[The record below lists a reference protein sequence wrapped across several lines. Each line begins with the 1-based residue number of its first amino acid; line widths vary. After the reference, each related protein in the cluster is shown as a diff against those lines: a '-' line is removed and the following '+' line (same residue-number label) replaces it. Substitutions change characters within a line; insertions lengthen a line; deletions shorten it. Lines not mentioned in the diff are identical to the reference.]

1 MAGMM
6 ALTAMASTRVAQAQ
20 QPLVVNIPFDFVA
33 GNTQMPAGEYSVKTS
48 GPTSTTILIARNDSA
63 ASAFINTNAAVA
75 SEPKTESNLIFN
87 RYGDRYFLSQVWTAG
102 NACGRQLL
110 KSTREKEMAQT
121 AKLENQGQVT
131 LVATLARTNR

>member
-1 MAGMM
+1 M
-6 ALTAMASTRVAQAQ
+6 
-20 QPLVVNIPFDFVA
+20 VVNIPFDFVA
-33 GNTQMPAGEYSVKTS
+33 GNSKLPAGEYSVKTS
-48 GPTSTTILIARNDSA
+48 GPTNTLILIARSDSA
-63 ASAFINTNAAVA
+63 ASAFIATNAAVA